1 MSHLPLGPQARAR
14 RPKRPRSPF
23 GAYCESARA
32 AAAAA
37 DPAATA
43 AVITKKLGEL
53 WLGMDE
59 ESRAEFAEA
68 SAADVARYL
77 DECEKVGAPPGPP
90 GVTIDEIARPI
101 SAAQACEPALRTTMC
116 VHRLRSILGTCACT
130 QLWMCAAAVQ
140 DRVRG
145 DDRRVGR
152 C

>member
-1 MSHLPLGPQARAR
+1 MWTSHLPRGPQARAR

-43 AVITKKLGEL
+43 AAITKKLGEL

-101 SAAQACEPALRTTMC
+101 SAAQAREPALRTYHVCTANEIHLGYMC
-116 VHRLRSILGTCACT
+116 MHSNLDVRCSCSRLSA
-130 QLWMCAAAVQ
+130 
-140 DRVRG
+140 
-145 DDRRVGR
+145 RR
-152 C
+152 